1 MTQASNISD
10 STQSNETKDLLVKI
24 FDRLL
29 TMEKQIQEVRQEVR
43 QEVKTAQQE
52 TEKQIQEVK
61 TAQEE
66 TNKKVSAWDA
76 RLWALSLIL
85 IGAAMTAF
93 ITITLSVGS
102 LAFKVLSQ

>member
-1 MTQASNISD
+1 MTQISD
-10 STQSNETKDLLVKI
+10 ISNNPQPEENKELLVKI
-24 FDRLL
+24 LNRLL
-29 TMEKQIQEVRQEVR
+29 TLEESI
-43 QEVKTAQQE
+43 KTAQEE
-52 TEKQIQEVK
+52 TEKQIKEVK
-61 TAQEE
+61 VAQEE
-66 TNKKVSAWDA
+66 TNKKVAAWDA

>member
-10 STQSNETKDLLVKI
+10 NPQSNETKDLLVKI

-29 TMEKQIQEVRQEVR
+29 TMEKQIQE
-43 QEVKTAQQE
+43 
-52 TEKQIQEVK
+52 IK

>member
-1 MTQASNISD
+1 MTQASNID
-10 STQSNETKDLLVKI
+10 HSTQNNETKDLLVKI
-24 FDRLL
+24 FDHLL
-29 TMEKQIQEVRQEVR
+29 TMEGQIKEIR

-52 TEKQIQEVK
+52 TEKQIKEVK

>member
-1 MTQASNISD
+1 MTQATNIADTS
-10 STQSNETKDLLVKI
+10 QSNETKDLLVKI

-29 TMEKQIQEVRQEVR
+29 TMEEQIKKVEEQIK
-43 QEVKTAQQE
+43 EVKT
-52 TEKQIQEVK
+52 T
-61 TAQEE
+61 QEE
-66 TNKKVSAWDA
+66 TNKKVSAWDT

>member
-1 MTQASNISD
+1 MTQASNIDHS
-10 STQSNETKDLLVKI
+10 SQSNETKDLLVKI

-29 TMEKQIQEVRQEVR
+29 TMEGQIKEIR

-52 TEKQIQEVK
+52 TEKQIKEVK

-102 LAFKVLSQ
+102 LALKVLAQ

>member
-10 STQSNETKDLLVKI
+10 NPQSNETKDLLVKI

-29 TMEKQIQEVRQEVR
+29 TM
-43 QEVKTAQQE
+43 
-52 TEKQIQEVK
+52 EKQIQEVK

>member
-1 MTQASNISD
+1 MTQASNIDHS
-10 STQSNETKDLLVKI
+10 SQSSETKDLLVKI

-29 TMEKQIQEVRQEVR
+29 TMEGQIKEIR

-52 TEKQIQEVK
+52 TEKQIKEVK

-102 LAFKVLSQ
+102 LAFKVLAQ